1 MSQDRTLRGRA
12 LDLIR
17 LLVGVSP
24 DWQPDQ
30 RHYLWGIRI
39 AVAVTLSVVLLI
51 LMGNW
56 VWGMLID
63 YIKPESP
70 TQRKDVAN
78 IFVITA
84 AGVVGTLTAI
94 AAVGN
99 LYISRMNLQNAQ
111 RTLDDQR
118 SLEEQ
123 RSQGAA
129 LQSYF
134 QQIGSLMLDRDLPL
148 RRSREGDEVRTLV
161 QAQTLSVLE
170 RLNPSHKRDLID
182 FLHKARLIRRDRDA
196 AVISLSRADL
206 SKADLSHARLPKADF
221 GRANLSGADLSKAD
235 LRATILSGVDLNAA
249 NLKEA
254 NLNFAKLKE
263 ANLKEANLKE
273 ANLSGVD
280 LKEANLKEANLS
292 GAKGITNEKLEQQA
306 YSLESATM
314 PDGSKHP

>member
-1 MSQDRTLRGRA
+1 MNQDRTLRGRA

-84 AGVVGTLTAI
+84 VGVVGTLTAI

-111 RTLDDQR
+111 RTLDYQR

-123 RSQGAA
+123 RGQGAA
-129 LQSYF
+129 LQSYL
-134 QQIGSLMLDRDLPL
+134 QQIGSLMLDKDLAL
-148 RRSREGDEVRTLV
+148 RRSSEGDEVRTLV

-170 RLNPSHKRDLID
+170 RLNASHKRDLVV
-182 FLHKARLIRRDRDA
+182 FLHKARLIRRNA

-221 GRANLSGADLSKAD
+221 ERANLSGADLSKAD
-235 LRATILSGVDLNAA
+235 LRATILSGVDLSEAKLNA
-249 NLKEA
+249 A
-254 NLNFAKLKE
+254 NLNFAKLDAANLYE
-263 ANLKEANLKE
+263 ANLYEAD
-273 ANLSGVD
+273 LSGVD
-280 LKEANLKEANLS
+280 LSKANLNAANLS
-292 GAKGITNEKLEQQA
+292 GAKGITNEKLE
-306 YSLESATM
+306 
-314 PDGSKHP
+314 